1 MKTSNFWHWF
11 TANENK
17 LRTIHDLT
25 DSERTELQFWLSQ
38 HLKYYSPKI
47 GHRLI
52 IPPNG
57 IEKPTLSFSICGDP
71 EVRSLI
77 LSLMAEA
84 PTYKNWII
92 AASLTSLADDP
103 DYFDNEYCLNG
114 ITLKPSNIKF
124 WGESIDVKK
133 KQFILGIILDFPID
147 NIDPDLLRQIVRI
160 VLIDT
165 LGESTYNRYIED
177 FIVHLKIPEDEE
189 IFELYELKMYLEG
202 L

>member
-1 MKTSNFWHWF
+1 MSD
-11 TANENK
+11 AP
-17 LRTIHDLT
+17 
-25 DSERTELQFWLSQ
+25 
-38 HLKYYSPKI
+38 KY
-47 GHRLI
+47 
-52 IPPNG
+52 
-57 IEKPTLSFSICGDP
+57 E
-71 EVRSLI
+71 
-77 LSLMAEA
+77 
-84 PTYKNWII
+84 NWII

-114 ITLKPSNIKF
+114 NTLKPSNIKF

-133 KQFILGIILDFPID
+133 KQFFLGIILDFPID
-147 NIDPDLLRQIVRI
+147 NIDPDLLRQIVCI

-165 LGESTYNRYIED
+165 LGESMYNRFIED